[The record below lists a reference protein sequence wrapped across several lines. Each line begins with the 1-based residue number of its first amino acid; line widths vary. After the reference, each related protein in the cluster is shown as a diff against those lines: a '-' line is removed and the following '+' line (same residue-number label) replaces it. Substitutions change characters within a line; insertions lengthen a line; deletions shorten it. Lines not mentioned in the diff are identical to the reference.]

1 MTSIFTLYHGGGA
14 SGWSSGEPAYPAA
27 KTAKLF
33 EACAKLLDHDFVAQG
48 IVSSGKFELRHGI
61 NDFSDDFLV
70 LTRRVGLD
78 EFLQF
83 QDEAQLSA
91 KSPAYSNIARA
102 FKRMGLFVR
111 FIGVELTLEDE
122 ITPVES
128 PELSKTLAP
137 AVAAALSDAETL
149 IESGNFV
156 GAIDRVHTAL
166 HGYARSL
173 CTEAGIVAK
182 GDTIE
187 LPRAIKLLRE
197 NHPKLKPSG
206 PHAEHVEKVLKAI
219 GVICDTLGTLRNH
232 GSLAHANEELLGQP
246 ESLLVANTARTILRY
261 LSDKIGNPG
270 P

>member
-1 MTSIFTLYHGGGA
+1 MTSIVTLYHGSGA
-14 SGWSSGEPAYPAA
+14 SGWSSGEPAYPVA

-33 EACAKLLDHDFVAQG
+33 EACAKWLDHDVVAQG
-48 IVSSGKFELRHGI
+48 IDSSGKFELRHGI

-91 KSPAYSNIARA
+91 KTPAYSNIAQA

-137 AVAAALSDAETL
+137 VVAAALSDAETL
-149 IESGNFV
+149 IPPVFPGGLCERKNQ
-156 GAIDRVHTAL
+156 
-166 HGYARSL
+166 SL
-173 CTEAGIVAK
+173 
-182 GDTIE
+182 
-187 LPRAIKLLRE
+187 P
-197 NHPKLKPSG
+197 
-206 PHAEHVEKVLKAI
+206 
-219 GVICDTLGTLRNH
+219 
-232 GSLAHANEELLGQP
+232 QP
-246 ESLLVANTARTILRY
+246 EALLVANTARTILRY
-261 LSDKIGNPG
+261 LSDKIGNPE